1 MLRRF
6 SDRALEII
14 VSRKESKCNMS
25 DLISKS
31 ALLEEMKK
39 FCGKQTYLILQEI
52 WDMVQNFP
60 QYESDENKE
69 ETGNE

>member
-1 MLRRF
+1 
-6 SDRALEII
+6 
-14 VSRKESKCNMS
+14 MS

>member
-1 MLRRF
+1 MSRYIGL
-6 SDRALEII
+6 DEII

-39 FCGKQTYLILQEI
+39 FCGKQTYLISQEI